1 MCSSLDMVSLRETLR
16 HVLNKKGKCQMCI
29 VGSAPGT
36 PCTMDSSSLRSHR
49 HLGCDAT
56 NTTLRERQRAHDDA
70 VTSHAAALSI
80 DRHAFKWSI
89 NRHHCSCPPF
99 TSLALT
105 ADHPITQHEAFI
117 PRIW

>member
-1 MCSSLDMVSLRETLR
+1 
-16 HVLNKKGKCQMCI
+16 MCI

-49 HLGCDAT
+49 RLGCDAT

-80 DRHAFKWSI
+80 DMPSNGPSTGTIVAVHLLRV
-89 NRHHCSCPPF
+89 R
-99 TSLALT
+99 
-105 ADHPITQHEAFI
+105 
-117 PRIW
+117 R